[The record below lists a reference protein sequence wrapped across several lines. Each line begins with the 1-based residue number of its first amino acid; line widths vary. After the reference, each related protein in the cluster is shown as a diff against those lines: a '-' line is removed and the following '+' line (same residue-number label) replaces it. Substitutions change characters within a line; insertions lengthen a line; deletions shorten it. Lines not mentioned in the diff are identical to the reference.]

1 MKMYD
6 NILKKVAIYEEKR
19 GITYAKTD
27 GNLYK
32 WLKAFYII
40 GFSATLLMNLFYVI
54 GVSLSERT
62 FNNMRNQF
70 YTVLALSAV
79 LIVALVFICLK
90 KYVWMHIPAF
100 VLNLLSGVGLILT
113 FAPLMELPQ
122 GGYPGA
128 FYLRHLAPLC
138 LVVFFSAWVVIIAIR
153 AYCKQKKT
161 YKKIVENIY
170 NIHHKTI
177 EENDFSEEEW
187 EEILKSV

>member
-1 MKMYD
+1 MKTYD

-70 YTVLALSAV
+70 YTVLALSVA

-100 VLNLLSGVGLILT
+100 VLNLKNFV
-113 FAPLMELPQ
+113 
-122 GGYPGA
+122 
-128 FYLRHLAPLC
+128 
-138 LVVFFSAWVVIIAIR
+138 
-153 AYCKQKKT
+153 
-161 YKKIVENIY
+161 
-170 NIHHKTI
+170 
-177 EENDFSEEEW
+177 
-187 EEILKSV
+187 